1 MMATS
6 NTSFSWVE
14 SRANFFKCLK
24 FTLRMTFLT
33 KSFFHFK
40 YCSHFTC
47 IWLLSSVA
55 APLNIT
61 IYHFVKSFQMRSFFW
76 SVFFC
81 IWTEYRDLFGQFS
94 PSVYYN
100 NWYLIQFHPFR
111 IFVCSYLVFSS
122 TPQLSVTQS
131 SMVQLL
137 IKNRSLQK
145 GNFSSSIILV
155 NFVDKP
161 CFIHHKQATVKV
173 RVFDMSSP
181 NSNVINNIL
190 FLGNESKTFTPL
202 FQRYFW
208 LNILWTSFGKWIL
221 WLYSLKTLIY

>member
-1 MMATS
+1 MKHGQFINWEIAFPLKNSRGTYHVMFKESFMMATS

-137 IKNRSLQK
+137 IKNRSSAK
-145 GNFSSSIILV
+145 GQFLI
-155 NFVDKP
+155 
-161 CFIHHKQATVKV
+161 
-173 RVFDMSSP
+173 FD
-181 NSNVINNIL
+181 
-190 FLGNESKTFTPL
+190 
-202 FQRYFW
+202 YF
-208 LNILWTSFGKWIL
+208 G
-221 WLYSLKTLIY
+221 